1 VIGARG
7 AISRTSNLE
16 DFRAARRESVERK
29 MAGMKWTIFGALLL
43 VPFLGLAVGVT
54 RAQEAAVVIP
64 PPAVDE
70 AAPAGGGLQSVV
82 LAGGCFWGVQAVF
95 EHTKG
100 VTQALSG
107 YSGGKKETAHYQ
119 MVGTERTGHAESVQ
133 VTYDPKQISYGR
145 ILQIYFSV
153 AHNPTELN
161 YQGPDSGTSYRSAI
175 FFASDEQ
182 KRVAE
187 AYIAQLDK
195 AHVFSSLIVTKLE
208 PLSGFYP
215 AEDYHQDFLVLH
227 PSYPYIVIN
236 DLPKVDNLKRLFA
249 DDYRDTP
256 VTVMASSR
264 PSQ

>member
-1 VIGARG
+1 
-7 AISRTSNLE
+7 
-16 DFRAARRESVERK
+16 
-29 MAGMKWTIFGALLL
+29 MAGSGWIIFRALLL
-43 VPFLGLAVGVT
+43 IPFVALAANLA
-54 RAQEAAVVIP
+54 RAEEPAVVIP
-64 PPAVDE
+64 PPVLDANTP
-70 AAPAGGGLQSVV
+70 AATGLQTVV
-82 LAGGCFWGVQAVF
+82 LAGGCFWGVQGVF

-100 VTQALSG
+100 VTNAVSG
-107 YSGGKKETAHYQ
+107 YSGGSKETAHYE

-133 VTYDPKQISYGR
+133 VTYDPKQISYGK

-175 FFASDEQ
+175 FYANDDQ
-182 KRVAE
+182 KKIAE
-187 AYIAQLDK
+187 AYIAQLNQ
-195 AHVFSSLIVTKLE
+195 AHLFKRPIVTKLE
-208 PLSGFYP
+208 AFTGFYP

-227 PSYPYIVIN
+227 PTYPYIVYN

-256 VTVMASSR
+256 VTVMASSK